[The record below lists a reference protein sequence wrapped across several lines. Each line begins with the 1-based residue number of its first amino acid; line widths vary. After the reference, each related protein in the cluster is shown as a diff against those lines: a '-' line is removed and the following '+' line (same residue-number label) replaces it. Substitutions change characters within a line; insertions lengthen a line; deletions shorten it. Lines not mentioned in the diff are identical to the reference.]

1 MFAEEELDTD
11 MKCLLLFGA
20 PGSGKGTQSEL
31 LKTKGFAHLSTGDLF
46 RENIK
51 NQTPLGIEAKA
62 IIEKGDLVPDS
73 ITLGMLKE
81 AVQALPARQNFILD
95 GFPRNLNQAK
105 QLEALSE
112 ELGFAVEAVI
122 FLEVPDKVLFERLTG
137 RRLCKSCGAVY
148 HMSFNPPA
156 QEGVCD
162 KCGGEVYQRKD
173 DSAEVI
179 SNRLKT
185 YADTTLPVKG
195 FYETHG
201 KLTICSGEG
210 TPEEI
215 QKRILKIVENF

>member
-1 MFAEEELDTD
+1 

-73 ITLGMLKE
+73 ITLGMLRE
-81 AVQALPARQNFILD
+81 AIGALQSGQNKNNGLTYQNFILD
-95 GFPRNLNQAK
+95 GFPRNLNQAG

-195 FYETHG
+195 FYESRG

>member
-1 MFAEEELDTD
+1 

-81 AVQALPARQNFILD
+81 AIGSLQSGQDKNSGLTYQNFILD

-122 FLEVPDKVLFERLTG
+122 FLEVPDKVLFERLTV

-195 FYETHG
+195 FYESRG

>member
-1 MFAEEELDTD
+1 

-51 NQTPLGIEAKA
+51 NQTSLGIEAKT
-62 IIEKGDLVPDS
+62 IIDRGDLVPDS

-81 AVQALPARQNFILD
+81 AIKSLPKTQNFILD
-95 GFPRNLNQAK
+95 GFPRNLNQAE

-112 ELGFAVEAVI
+112 ELDFAVESVI

-137 RRLCKSCGAVY
+137 RRLCRSCGAVY
-148 HMSFNPPA
+148 HMVYNPPA
-156 QEGVCD
+156 QEGICD
-162 KCGGEVYQRKD
+162 KCGGEVYQRHD

-185 YADTTLPVKG
+185 YAETTLPVKD
-195 FYETHG
+195 FYEKLG
-201 KLTICSGEG
+201 KLTICPGEG

-215 QKRILKIVENF
+215 QKRILKIVEFF